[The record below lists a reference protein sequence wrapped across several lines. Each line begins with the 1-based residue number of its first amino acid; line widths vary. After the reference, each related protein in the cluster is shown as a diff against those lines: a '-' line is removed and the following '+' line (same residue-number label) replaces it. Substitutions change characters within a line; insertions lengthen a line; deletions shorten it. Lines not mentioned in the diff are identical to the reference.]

1 MIEHTCHV
9 LRSRLDHTSETND
22 RIERN
27 EPYQTL
33 DYPSFLTENS
43 GSTMIETRVRME
55 SRPVLL
61 PLISFYS
68 NFVRNFY
75 PFQENNTWHLFSGF
89 GYKPLQYV
97 YSSLD
102 QRKILLSSY
111 DVTKGWRKMRNSL
124 CKSCHSDNINN
135 IFLDQDLF

>member
-33 DYPSFLTENS
+33 DYPSFLTLR
-43 GSTMIETRVRME
+43 TVARQW
-55 SRPVLL
+55 SRHELEWRADRFYFHLYPSILILL
-61 PLISFYS
+61 EIFIHSKRIISDI
-68 NFVRNFY
+68 
-75 PFQENNTWHLFSGF
+75 FSGF